1 MATNPFDQFDAPASA
16 TNPFDQFDAPVA
28 PTRTWGQ
35 VLADRAMGVG
45 AAGLDMIG
53 SAVNTANTKTPWDN
67 IPGGATAFSAL
78 ETGAGLMGAAAGMLP
93 QGVNDRVGAMRQYLA
108 ESRAADPESQQP
120 RSEFAQSF
128 ANTSGQYADAAR
140 SIQSEKEKATQ
151 QRMAEVSKEGFLP
164 TVAELATNP
173 SALATATDSLIPSLA
188 AGGGAGR
195 LAGGLMGAKAA
206 GQTAA
211 QIGTMSA
218 IEGAGSGDGAYE
230 AVMQAAPD
238 VLAADPVYQRLLDLY
253 EGDDT
258 KARETLGQMA
268 RSASTVSGT
277 ASAALLQG
285 IGQRLGLNVAEDTLL
300 GRITA
305 GQTGSRT
312 VNAGLGGAKEF
323 VGEATQGAANQLS
336 QNVGTI
342 LGGAESDVM
351 AGVGGAAA
359 LEGMAGLG
367 SGLIAGALQ
376 TPRPTP
382 RTPAEAGS
390 QAAEDALA
398 NARAANPPQPPAPPP
413 VAPTAP
419 PAASGGDTDIEAE
432 IDSLLAPEIQPKPA
446 VDLVEQR
453 AATYDRLAT
462 EAEAAG
468 NPTLAAQ
475 HRQSATVLRS
485 RVEPTPTET
494 ATVGNERTTRHGRD
508 EKYGVDV
515 EMAPAEKGGGY
526 VLIESDASG
535 RREKKIEGSG
545 SGIFNGRLI
554 LNEEGEFVDA
564 KEINQAA
571 HEKDS
576 AKRPFKPATQQERQ
590 AVVDLVA
597 EIAFERAVGN
607 HDRAEALE
615 SRLFDIASG
624 RVRAT
629 PPESVTD
636 GRGRGTLEGGAGS
649 PTVGLGGDVVAP
661 APAIAADAGA
671 DGNAA
676 PTVAPEATGT
686 VTTGFT
692 ENFGDELALAE
703 AEGLITP
710 DERRSLEAQ
719 RGKSNEQP
727 SPVQAP
733 VPATRSELSA
743 DQDHRTISGAVPE
756 PSWTTST
763 YVRAAGG
770 TPQVVFR
777 GSRDGTTSPEAFD
790 QLGASTGNP
799 SASLGVWFSDDNAD
813 AARYGTV
820 GEYHLDLRN
829 PKEYDA
835 AEFPELDSAEE
846 AAQLREELKAQGY
859 DGIMLDARPYGGPV
873 QYVAFSGIGNS
884 TALFAWSAR

>member
-305 GQTGSRT
+305 GQTGLAHRQRR
-312 VNAGLGGAKEF
+312 LGRR
-323 VGEATQGAANQLS
+323 QGIRGRSHARCGKPAIAER
-336 QNVGTI
+336 GHHT
-342 LGGAESDVM
+342 GGAESDVM

-359 LEGMAGLG
+359 LEGMGWAWEWPDCR
-367 SGLIAGALQ
+367 GATDAAPHAPNPHRSRL
-376 TPRPTP
+376 TMPPKTRWRTRALPT
-382 RTPAEAGS
+382 RH
-390 QAAEDALA
+390 
-398 NARAANPPQPPAPPP
+398 NPPAP
-413 VAPTAP
+413 
-419 PAASGGDTDIEAE
+419 AAR
-432 IDSLLAPEIQPKPA
+432 
-446 VDLVEQR
+446 R
-453 AATYDRLAT
+453 AHSAACCVWWRHRHRGRDRLA
-462 EAEAAG
+462 ARARD
-468 NPTLAAQ
+468 PAQ
-475 HRQSATVLRS
+475 AS
-485 RVEPTPTET
+485 RRPC
-494 ATVGNERTTRHGRD
+494 RTTRG
-508 EKYGVDV
+508 
-515 EMAPAEKGGGY
+515 
-526 VLIESDASG
+526 
-535 RREKKIEGSG
+535 
-545 SGIFNGRLI
+545 
-554 LNEEGEFVDA
+554 
-564 KEINQAA
+564 
-571 HEKDS
+571 
-576 AKRPFKPATQQERQ
+576 
-590 AVVDLVA
+590 DL
-597 EIAFERAVGN
+597 
-607 HDRAEALE
+607 
-615 SRLFDIASG
+615 
-624 RVRAT
+624 
-629 PPESVTD
+629 
-636 GRGRGTLEGGAGS
+636 
-649 PTVGLGGDVVAP
+649 
-661 APAIAADAGA
+661 
-671 DGNAA
+671 
-676 PTVAPEATGT
+676 
-686 VTTGFT
+686 
-692 ENFGDELALAE
+692 
-703 AEGLITP
+703 
-710 DERRSLEAQ
+710 
-719 RGKSNEQP
+719 
-727 SPVQAP
+727 
-733 VPATRSELSA
+733 
-743 DQDHRTISGAVPE
+743 
-756 PSWTTST
+756 
-763 YVRAAGG
+763 
-770 TPQVVFR
+770 
-777 GSRDGTTSPEAFD
+777 
-790 QLGASTGNP
+790 
-799 SASLGVWFSDDNAD
+799 
-813 AARYGTV
+813 
-820 GEYHLDLRN
+820 
-829 PKEYDA
+829 
-835 AEFPELDSAEE
+835 
-846 AAQLREELKAQGY
+846 
-859 DGIMLDARPYGGPV
+859 
-873 QYVAFSGIGNS
+873 
-884 TALFAWSAR
+884 